1 MNLGL
6 EQVNAGAQIL
16 GVNVGL
22 PEIDE
27 KKLMP
32 KLIRE
37 IQAVVDTPLQVDS
50 SNVEALEQ
58 GLRYYNGRTIV
69 NSVNGKEESLESIL
83 PIVKKYGSCVV
94 GLTLDEKGIPK
105 KAEERFEI
113 AKRIVNRAVSYGIK
127 PKDIFIDCL
136 SLTVSAQQEKQ

>member
-1 MNLGL
+1 
-6 EQVNAGAQIL
+6 
-16 GVNVGL
+16 
-22 PEIDE
+22 
-27 KKLMP
+27 MP

-83 PIVKKYGSCVV
+83 PIVKSMVHV
-94 GLTLDEKGIPK
+94 WLDLHLMKRGYLKG
-105 KAEERFEI
+105 
-113 AKRIVNRAVSYGIK
+113 
-127 PKDIFIDCL
+127 
-136 SLTVSAQQEKQ
+136 

>member
-1 MNLGL
+1 
-6 EQVNAGAQIL
+6 
-16 GVNVGL
+16 
-22 PEIDE
+22 
-27 KKLMP
+27 MP

-105 KAEERFEI
+105 RLK
-113 AKRIVNRAVSYGIK
+113 
-127 PKDIFIDCL
+127 KDL
-136 SLTVSAQQEKQ
+136 K

>member
-1 MNLGL
+1 MPQVENFDYAINLGL

-83 PIVKKYGSCVV
+83 PIVKKYGS
-94 GLTLDEKGIPK
+94 
-105 KAEERFEI
+105 
-113 AKRIVNRAVSYGIK
+113 
-127 PKDIFIDCL
+127 
-136 SLTVSAQQEKQ
+136 